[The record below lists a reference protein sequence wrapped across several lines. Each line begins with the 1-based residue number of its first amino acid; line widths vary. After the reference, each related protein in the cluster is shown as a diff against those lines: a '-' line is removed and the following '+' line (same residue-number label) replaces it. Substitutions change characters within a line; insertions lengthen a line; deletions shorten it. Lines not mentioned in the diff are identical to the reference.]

1 MTVVDLTAITVTH
14 GASETLGH
22 TCASLTRSTRDSS
35 NIAVEHVVVTQPDDA
50 GERATVPSSAREI
63 KVDENLGFA
72 AANNL
77 AAAQSSAEYLA
88 FLNPDLE
95 LTEGWL
101 NPLIAA
107 LDDPAVAIAAPVLLN
122 NHGDIDEAGQAVFS
136 DGGSLA
142 MGGSHWPNFPNSYA
156 SMMFDRD
163 VDYASAA
170 CWVMRRSTFN
180 ELGGFSTAYYPAYFE
195 DNDFGQRAEQAGYVT
210 RLVTTRPVV
219 HHHEGASA
227 DRRALAERSRATFE
241 STWAE
246 HLRSKPDRSLLDK
259 DSPLI
264 RDHLCTTTNIERV
277 TSRTIGAYA
286 ERAAADPRNRYIA
299 VIDESDDVPLHLLR
313 RQQAPHGLEIR
324 LQTPGTRH

>member
-1 MTVVDLTAITVTH
+1 MTVADLTAITLTH
-14 GASETLGH
+14 RVSDTLVRA
-22 TCASLTRSTRDSS
+22 CASLARSTRDSG
-35 NIAVEHVVVTQPDDA
+35 NISVEHVVVTQPDGD
-50 GERATVPSSAREI
+50 GNRPNFPPTARELRLN
-63 KVDENLGFA
+63 ENLHIP

-77 AAAQSSAEYLA
+77 AVEESTSEFIA

-95 LTEGWL
+95 LTEGWT
-101 NPLIAA
+101 NPLIDA
-107 LDDPAVAIAAPVLLN
+107 LNDPAVAIAAPVLLD

-180 ELGGFSTAYYPAYFE
+180 ELGGFSTAYHPAYFE
-195 DNDFGQRAEQAGYVT
+195 DSDFGQRAQQAGYVT

-246 HLRSKPDRSLLDK
+246 HLRSKPDRSFLD
-259 DSPLI
+259 DDPTLI
-264 RDHLCTTTNIERV
+264 RDHLCSTTNIEHV
-277 TSRTIGAYA
+277 TPRTIGAYA

-313 RQQAPHGLEIR
+313 RQHAPHGLEIR
-324 LQTPGTRH
+324 LQTPETRH